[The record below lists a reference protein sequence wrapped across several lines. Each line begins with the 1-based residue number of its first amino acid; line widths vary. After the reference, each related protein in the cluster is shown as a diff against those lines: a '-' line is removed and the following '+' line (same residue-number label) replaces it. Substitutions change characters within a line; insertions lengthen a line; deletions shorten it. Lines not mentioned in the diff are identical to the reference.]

1 MEPIPDDLDQ
11 ARVLAYQD
19 PLRSR
24 RLAVEVATRAE
35 ARGDAVTLAWARWL
49 VALADVRSL
58 DPVAGDSELAA
69 ARAGFAERSD
79 TRGLRLCDELRAI
92 ALRRAGDISGCRTL
106 LDEIDRRSVPA
117 DDFDTFLAH
126 SSRGLTLK
134 HLGLTDLTL
143 SHFYAAADAAERLGW
158 VGPRVVATAN
168 LGSFHLDLCNLD
180 DALALCRRAQ
190 QAALSAG
197 MPPIIAS
204 ATASLIQINWA
215 LGLGREART
224 LSDFLIANEQ
234 RLLPGALAAHAGP
247 IALGYLAGRELRL
260 AQRWLDRVPDGGGVA
275 RRDLVA
281 WVRARVHLEQGDA
294 TAACA
299 AVEARLAEDDTG
311 RVGGA
316 PFDRLELLRA
326 AADAFERHGD
336 LGRAMAFL
344 RRAQQVHE
352 DLLGRGARAR
362 WRALQ
367 ADASMRQAQRERDDA
382 LRREREAEVDRQR
395 LQALNQALQ
404 AQILTNERLQ
414 ATLREQ
420 ALRDPLTGLHNRR
433 HLAEMAPGLIA
444 AARRHGRPLSLA
456 VMTLDPLPQVVDR
469 LGHTEG
475 DRLLVACAEVLQRE
489 VRACDAVCRRD
500 GEAFVLLMPDTDSAT
515 AVLALER
522 LQRALRKSGTR
533 LRAAPGEAAISFSAG
548 IATLAPEE
556 TGVDLEALLRRADT
570 ALQDAKAAGRIRT
583 EPA

>member
-1 MEPIPDDLDQ
+1 MDALPEALEQ
-11 ARVLAYQD
+11 ARILAFQD
-19 PLRSR
+19 PPRSR
-24 RLAVEVATRAE
+24 LLALELATRAE
-35 ARGDAVTLAWARWL
+35 EAGDTVTLAWARWL
-49 VALADVRSL
+49 VALADLRVL
-58 DPVAGDSELAA
+58 DPATGEPMLAA
-69 ARAGFAERSD
+69 ARAGFAARGD
-79 TRGLRLCDELRAI
+79 VRGLRLCDELRAI
-92 ALRRAGDISGCRTL
+92 AMQRAGDIGGSRTL
-106 LDEIDRRSVPA
+106 LDEIDRRSVPT

-126 SSRGLTLK
+126 STRGLTLK

-158 VGPRVVATAN
+158 IGPRVVATAN
-168 LGSFHLDLCNLD
+168 LGGFHLDLYNLD
-180 DALALCRRAQ
+180 DALGLCRRAQ
-190 QAALSAG
+190 QAALGAG
-197 MPPIIAS
+197 MPKIIAS

-234 RLLPGALAAHAGP
+234 RLLPDALTATAGP

-260 AQRWLDRVPDGGGVA
+260 AQRWLDRVPPGAGVA
-275 RRDLVA
+275 QRDLVA

-311 RVGGA
+311 RVAGA

-326 AADAFERHGD
+326 AADAFERQGD

-367 ADASMRQAQRERDDA
+367 ADASMRQARRERDDA
-382 LRREREAEVDRQR
+382 LRRERDAEIDRQR

-475 DRLLVACAEVLQRE
+475 DRLLVAFAELLQRE

-500 GEAFVLLMPDTDSAT
+500 GEAFVLLMPESDAAT

-522 LQRALRKSGTR
+522 LQRALRKSGPR
-533 LRAAPGEAAISFSAG
+533 PRAASGEAAISFSAG
-548 IATLAPEE
+548 IATLTPDE
-556 TGVDLEALLRRADT
+556 TGVDLDALLLRADT
-570 ALQDAKAAGRIRT
+570 ALQNAKAAGRIRT